1 MVGMNVP
8 LCPTGAAA
16 WYRHCW
22 FGWSFTKAF
31 GAVVANPKQ
40 LFIFSVNKSTIG
52 IEQIKI

>member
-1 MVGMNVP
+1 MNVP